1 MAKRSFAFFNEDGER
16 EMTMDL
22 DKGQQELL
30 QFLQDWGYI
39 ADAVNIQDMGEV
51 CNYPPYAD
59 CPECGK
65 TCVFLNGVGHEAEYW
80 CDECGLDFIVEV

>member
-30 QFLQDWGYI
+30 RFLQDWGYI
-39 ADAVNIQDMGEV
+39 TDAVSIQDMGEV
-51 CNYPPYAD
+51 CNYPPYAE

-65 TCVFLNGVGHEAEYW
+65 ACAFLNGVGHEAEYW
-80 CDECGLDFIVEV
+80 CDDCGLDFIVEV

>member
-16 EMTMDL
+16 EMTLDL

-30 QFLQDWGYI
+30 RFLQDWGYI

-51 CNYPPYAD
+51 CNYPP
-59 CPECGK
+59 
-65 TCVFLNGVGHEAEYW
+65 
-80 CDECGLDFIVEV
+80 